1 VCAQGLNK
9 KRRRIKPRAERCG
22 GETHVDDGVVDVK
35 VLDSL
40 AVDAKVQMHETVGLV
55 WDGVET
61 KIMRSAGGTL
71 GDAKAR

>member
-1 VCAQGLNK
+1 MRPGFEQ

-71 GDAKAR
+71 GDAKTR